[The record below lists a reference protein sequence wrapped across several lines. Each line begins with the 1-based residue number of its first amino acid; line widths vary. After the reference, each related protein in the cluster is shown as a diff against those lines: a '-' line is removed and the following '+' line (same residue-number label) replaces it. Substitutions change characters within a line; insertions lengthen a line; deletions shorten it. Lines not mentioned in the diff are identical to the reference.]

1 MPELTSIAVS
11 SDILRWAQAAHRRA
25 VDVLD
30 TAPPDAFECEG
41 TWFVGVDA
49 LPNATDGSLDGVPF
63 PCSVR
68 SKIEAQYGPLGDV
81 HPAQLSTVYRGYP
94 KPRANESPS
103 AFAYRRDRD
112 GAHVDGLLPLGPNR
126 RRHIIEPHRYI
137 LGIPLTP
144 VTQEHAPMI
153 YYNGSSDIMRR
164 AFSEAFAHISR
175 GEDVASVDVT
185 DIYHKARRT
194 VFETCERAV
203 VTAPFGSAYIVDPM
217 CLHGIA
223 PWRSAEL
230 GPRIV
235 AYIRPQFDAHESLL
249 WCRDLRAKT

>member
-1 MPELTSIAVS
+1 MPELTSIGVS

-30 TAPPDAFECEG
+30 TAPQDAFECEG

-68 SKIEAQYGPLGDV
+68 SEIEAQYGPLGDV

-103 AFAYRRDRD
+103 AFAYRLDRD

-144 VTQEHAPMI
+144 VMAEQAPMI
-153 YYNGSSDIMRR
+153 YYRGSADIMRQ
-164 AFSEAFAHISR
+164 AFASALEHISR
-175 GEDVASVDVT
+175 GEDVANVDVT
-185 DIYHKARRT
+185 DAYHGARRT
-194 VFETCERAV
+194 VFETCPRIC
-203 VTAPFGSAYIVDPM
+203 VTAQVGSAYILDPLS
-217 CLHGIA
+217 LHGIA
-223 PWRSAEL
+223 PFSSPDA
-230 GPRIV
+230 GGRII
-235 AYIRPQFDAHESLL
+235 AYIRPQLAAADSLN
-249 WCRDLRAKT
+249 WCAART